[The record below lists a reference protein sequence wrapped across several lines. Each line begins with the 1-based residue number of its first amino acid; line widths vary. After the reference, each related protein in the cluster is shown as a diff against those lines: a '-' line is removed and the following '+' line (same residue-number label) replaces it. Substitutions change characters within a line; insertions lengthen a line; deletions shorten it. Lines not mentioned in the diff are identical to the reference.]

1 MRVVWS
7 PLALERLEEIARV
20 IAADRPVAA
29 ERWVRAVF
37 ARTAQLRAYP
47 ESGRMV
53 SELNRPEIRQILHPP
68 YRLIYRI
75 EAKRILVLTVRH
87 GREELAAEAIERR
100 DAW

>member
-1 MRVVWS
+1 MRAVWS
-7 PLALERLEEIARV
+7 PLALERIEDIVRV
-20 IAADRPVAA
+20 IAADRPGAA

-37 ARTAQLRAYP
+37 ARAAQLRAYP
-47 ESGRMV
+47 ESGQMV
-53 SELNRPEIRQILHPP
+53 PELNRSEVRQVLHPP

-87 GREELAAEAIERR
+87 GREHLAPADIESR